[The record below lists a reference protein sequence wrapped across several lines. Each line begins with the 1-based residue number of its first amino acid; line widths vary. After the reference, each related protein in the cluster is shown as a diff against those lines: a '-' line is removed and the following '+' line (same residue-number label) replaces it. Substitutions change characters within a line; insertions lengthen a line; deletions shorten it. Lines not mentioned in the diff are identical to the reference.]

1 MTAGYRGVLEIHVD
15 QRHHPPVVL
24 ALDDRH
30 CESDAASALL
40 AKSARDPQAPDVGT
54 AQEQTCAPT
63 HFHHLLWDPDFIR
76 DLLGPAGGLRPAPPP
91 PLPGGGASGA
101 RRAAPPPAPPSG
113 PP

>member
-1 MTAGYRGVLEIHVD
+1 MTAGYCGVLEIHVD

-76 DLLGPAGGLRPAPPP
+76 DLLGPAARPPPPPP
-91 PLPGGGASGA
+91 PLVRGAPEDLPP
-101 RRAAPPPAPPSG
+101 RPPPPA
-113 PP
+113 